1 MRSSRFDSFAKRLLV
16 FFLSVTIVAFGFEI
30 LLRFAHGI
38 FDFTREAGSAQ
49 LAGDLKTSAV
59 TREFRIVALGES
71 TTAPSADEEGDMSW
85 PYLLQGALQAEFDK
99 LGIEARV
106 QVLNRGRSAA
116 SSGFLVQAF
125 ENDLS
130 KLRPDLVISM
140 LGINDFHLFSVQNGF
155 FYQNSYLVRFIHW
168 SLRFVDCPKCFKN
181 EIGGV
186 ETAYSSGLRPLTIA
200 EQNLLTDLKGRV
212 NGWYVGK
219 AAEDEVLQ
227 SIAEMTREQD
237 TLSIAAVK
245 LHLAI
250 HIFETF
256 NSASSKPGKSKQGD
270 ADWFIYRIASRL
282 MKEGLPVVVSYY
294 NHGLEYY
301 CHIQS
306 KLGDSCMDLVLATI
320 QNGVKPNAAILT
332 LLTYDRR
339 SDDPRL
345 QDLLRI
351 YGWEL
356 DRSRSVLEMTRESYK
371 KLESLLDYKRVPWI
385 AMQYPTGRPDGIV
398 AILKDDWKARFPPG
412 SRARDFIL
420 FRERETVQT
429 RQAPFFYV
437 VSNENFSEKNKSQN
451 VSSGYFRDY
460 FARAQGLEF
469 GHTNRN
475 GAMLIV
481 TNILDQMR
489 PHWDEVLSAKDIR

>member
-1 MRSSRFDSFAKRLLV
+1 MRSSRLNSTAKRLLV
-16 FFLSVTIVAFGFEI
+16 FFMSVTILLFGLEI
-30 LLRFAHGI
+30 LFRLAHGV
-38 FDFTREAGSAQ
+38 FSFAREAGIAQ
-49 LAGDLKTSAV
+49 VAVGSKTSAV
-59 TREFRIVALGES
+59 RRDFRIVSIGES
-71 TTAPSADEEGDMSW
+71 TTAPAADQQGDMSW
-85 PYLLQGALQAEFDK
+85 PRLLEGALQIEFDK
-99 LGIEARV
+99 LGKGVRV
-106 QVLNRGRSAA
+106 QVINLGRSAA

-125 ENDLS
+125 ENDFS

-140 LGINDFHLFSVQNGF
+140 LGINDFHLFSVQHGF
-155 FYQNSYLVRFIHW
+155 FYQNSYLVRFIFW
-168 SLRFVDCPKCFKN
+168 SLRFVDCPTCFKN
-181 EIGGV
+181 ELAGV
-186 ETAYSSGLRPLTIA
+186 ETANASVLRPLTIS
-200 EQNLLTDLKGRV
+200 EQKLLEDLKSRV
-212 NGWYVGK
+212 NSWYVGK
-219 AAEDEVLQ
+219 PGEDEVLQ
-227 SIAEMTREQD
+227 SIAKMTRAND
-237 TLSIAAVK
+237 TLTIAAVQ

-256 NSASSKPGKSKQGD
+256 NSAYSKPGKLNPDD

-282 MKEGLPVVVSYY
+282 MEEGLPVAGSYY
-294 NHGLEYY
+294 TYGLEYY

-306 KLGDSCMDLVLATI
+306 KLGDSCLELVLATI
-320 QNGVKPNAAILT
+320 QNGAKPNAAVFT

-345 QDLLRI
+345 QNLLRS

-385 AMQYPTGRPDGIV
+385 AMQYPTGRTEGIV
-398 AILKDDWKARFPPG
+398 AILKDDWKARFPPVSG
-412 SRARDFIL
+412 ARDFIL
-420 FRERETVQT
+420 FREAETVQT

-437 VSNENFSEKNKSQN
+437 VSNENFSKKNKSQN

-469 GHTNRN
+469 GHTNRS

-489 PHWDEVLSAKDIR
+489 PHWDEVLSAKDNR